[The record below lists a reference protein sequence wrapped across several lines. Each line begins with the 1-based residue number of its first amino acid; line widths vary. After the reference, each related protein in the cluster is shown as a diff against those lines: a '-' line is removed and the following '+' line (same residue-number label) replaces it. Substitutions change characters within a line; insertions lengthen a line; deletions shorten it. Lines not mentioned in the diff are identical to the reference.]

1 MKFIEAKQS
10 EEILSDEKDWSQVS
24 HVFSNP
30 RLLSRNFIL
39 WVNELWLYQRPRP
52 IKHVAREEKCPSI
65 LPSVGFIRELKQ
77 AQRQRRGKRHFK
89 IDFQIF
95 QTPSR

>member
-24 HVFSNP
+24 HVLSNP

-39 WVNELWLYQRPRP
+39 WVNEL
-52 IKHVAREEKCPSI
+52 
-65 LPSVGFIRELKQ
+65 
-77 AQRQRRGKRHFK
+77 
-89 IDFQIF
+89 
-95 QTPSR
+95 